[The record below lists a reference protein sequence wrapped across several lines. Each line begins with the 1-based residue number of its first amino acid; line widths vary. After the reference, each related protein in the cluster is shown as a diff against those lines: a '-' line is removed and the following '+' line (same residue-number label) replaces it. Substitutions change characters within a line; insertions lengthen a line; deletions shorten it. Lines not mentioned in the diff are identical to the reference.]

1 MRLPEYEEGWTGLSD
16 VYKKMGLFQKSMETL
31 RSAVLA
37 IPNSSQIHFN
47 LAKACIDQELFAEAL
62 PYIRKAVGLNPDN
75 SYYTLNLI
83 QTLQTLGRTDEAD
96 LILSQGRQKWP
107 FDREIAFVDAVR
119 QVEKQNRDAALVA
132 FDVAINVHDGNTPI
146 NKLLLY
152 VQTILG
158 DRPEKFLPTDGKHN
172 EISNLLN
179 AQKILQTAI
188 KEGSDDTN
196 YLQLVLGEVYYLTGE
211 TEAANSIYTKLVN
224 DFKSNQIHQ
233 SLLWR
238 VYAGLGLVKID
249 LCEVDSGIAALQEA
263 DQLNPKHLGIKQKI
277 AETYL
282 SASLTNQA
290 EAKADE
296 IYQMGSTDIEN
307 LLWYSNFMAKLGNA
321 KGEIQG
327 LEQILHFDPVNSIA
341 ITRLANIYITNGDLD
356 RANEVLEKLSGA
368 ENLENHELRNAV
380 ISYLRIG
387 KDQEALNW
395 FNKTV
400 DNQNGVEIK
409 KRVIEKIFLLMTNQK
424 WDTAMAEIQNLKRTT
439 SNSRILSS

>member
-1 MRLPEYEEGWTGLSD
+1 
-16 VYKKMGLFQKSMETL
+16 V
-31 RSAVLA
+31 
-37 IPNSSQIHFN
+37 
-47 LAKACIDQELFAEAL
+47 
-62 PYIRKAVGLNPDN
+62 
-75 SYYTLNLI
+75 
-83 QTLQTLGRTDEAD
+83 
-96 LILSQGRQKWP
+96 
-107 FDREIAFVDAVR
+107 
-119 QVEKQNRDAALVA
+119 
-132 FDVAINVHDGNTPI
+132 NTPI
-146 NKLLLY
+146 RKLLLF

-158 DRPEKFLPTDGKHN
+158 DRPDKFLPTDGKYN

-188 KEGSDDTN
+188 KDGSDDTN

-211 TEAANSIYTKLVN
+211 TEAANSIYSKLVN

-233 SLLWR
+233 AFLWR

-249 LCEVDSGIAALQEA
+249 LSEVDSGIAALQEA

-282 SASLTNQA
+282 SASLANQA
-290 EAKADE
+290 EAKAEE

-307 LLWYSNFMAKLGNA
+307 LLWYSNFSAKIGNSS
-321 KGEIQG
+321 GEIRG

-341 ITRLANIYITNGDLD
+341 ITRLANIYITNGELD

-368 ENLENHELRNAV
+368 ENLDNHDIRNAV

-387 KDQEALNW
+387 KYHEALEW

-400 DNQNGVEIK
+400 DNLNGVEIK
-409 KRVIEKIFLLMTNQK
+409 KRVIEKIFLLMANQN
-424 WDTAMAEIQNLKRTT
+424 WDSALAEIQSMKRTT
-439 SNSRILSS
+439 SNSRILSSLEGECLYNKGDFSAAIYAFDAAFSFPVDDKNSLQCKGPENIQLEFYFTDDNQFYNLLFAMPVQWFFPAGTWRNRANKHLCGRWSDLLKRLPAWVSKRALRHKND